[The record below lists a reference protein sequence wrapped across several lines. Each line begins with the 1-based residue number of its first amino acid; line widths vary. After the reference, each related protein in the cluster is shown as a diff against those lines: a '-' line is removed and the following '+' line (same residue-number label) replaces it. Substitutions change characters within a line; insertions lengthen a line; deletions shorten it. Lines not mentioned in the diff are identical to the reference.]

1 MSSFG
6 DEIPISSN
14 DVLEFR
20 IGSCSLIDVIFSDF
34 PRKVKLSNV
43 KFPVYNL
50 FTAKKKSDKNSFDN
64 IPEEICQTAKICS

>member
-1 MSSFG
+1 MSSFD

-20 IGSCSLIDVIFSDF
+20 IGSCSLIDAIFSDF
-34 PRKVKLSNV
+34 PRKGKLSNV

-50 FTAKKKSDKNSFDN
+50 FTAKKSDKNSFDN